1 MIRVALVALANAK
14 GSPGTTTAALV
25 LALQWPRPVLLVEAD
40 LAGSSI
46 LAGYFRGQ
54 LPHDRGLQPLAIA
67 HSHGDLEA
75 SFWEQTIPL
84 VRNDPD
90 KKLLPGIV
98 SPHTAPAVANL
109 WGPLANQL
117 VALERGG
124 VDVLVDLGR
133 LGTGGV
139 VREDREPIVRLADQV
154 LITTG
159 SRLPDIAVTRE
170 LVKSRTSVIDAAARD
185 LTNLTALTIGP
196 GRPYDANEI
205 ARTLGLGTVGSL
217 AWDPVNAEVLSVGSP
232 AGRRYSTSPL
242 VRSAG
247 PVISRLQDRTEKRRA
262 RFSTGPRDAGRG
274 SGPRR
279 PPEQWGA
286 DAGRRTVQAGPWRGD
301 GGGDA

>member
-1 MIRVALVALANAK
+1 MALIALASAK

-40 LAGSSI
+40 LSGSSI

-75 SFWEQTIPL
+75 AFWQQTIPL
-84 VRNDPD
+84 VRDD
-90 KKLLPGIV
+90 ADRKLLPGIV

-124 VDVLVDLGR
+124 IDVLVDLGR

-170 LVKSRTSVIDAAARD
+170 LVKSRTSVVDAAARE
-185 LTNLTALTIGP
+185 LTNLTALTVGP

-217 AWDPVNAEVLSVGSP
+217 AWDPVNAEVLSVGAP

-242 VRSAG
+242 VRSAA
-247 PVISRLQDRTEKRRA
+247 PVISRLRERTERRRA
-262 RFSTGPRDAGRG
+262 RFATGSRGAAPQPEHAG
-274 SGPRR
+274 
-279 PPEQWGA
+279 A
-286 DAGRRTVQAGPWRGD
+286 ARTVQTSGSWQGD
-301 GGGDA
+301 GRGNA